1 MDLTRR
7 QLIAGAVGGGA
18 TVGGGGALYNVVLG
32 YDRVTGTNL
41 LRQNLD
47 PMVADGFRPSE
58 PHVATV
64 DGYRIEQRDGVLS
77 VSEAGTDGEPLETL
91 DPATDDPADAAAVDA
106 DLGLTDG
113 PLEELVA
120 DLAAIEAGEMRFVYD
135 SYPAFFDLIAEHEP
149 RPYTVS
155 AVRGYRGAD
164 PELVGNFADADPR
177 DPEAVAEGLV
187 DGFREHTSYD
197 IERYL
202 AGSVEDN
209 VLFGARDLRKHFESE
224 TDFEAIL
231 EGEDTGLFC
240 YELTRRSVDALQAVP
255 APDQTAPVVGGFV
268 KDDRHKHVYTIV
280 ASVVRGRVS
289 EDEGEEGDGDGN
301 GDSNESET
309 GELIVPVTFLDYTHS
324 TLYDD
329 LRMRRILG
337 EGLDA
342 YGDRHRATGIY
353 WYQ

>member
-7 QLIAGAVGGGA
+7 QLLAGAVGGTA
-18 TVGGGGALYNVVLG
+18 AVGGGRAIYNVFLG
-32 YDRVTGTNL
+32 YDRFTGTNL
-41 LRQNLD
+41 LRQDLD
-47 PMVADGFRPSE
+47 PMVASGFRPSE
-58 PHVATV
+58 AHVATV
-64 DGYRIEQRDGVLS
+64 DGYRIEQHDGVLS
-77 VSEAGTDGEPLETL
+77 VADDSDTESEPLETL

-106 DLGLTDG
+106 ELGLSDG

-120 DLAAIEAGEMRFVYD
+120 DLSAIESGNVRFVYD
-135 SYPAFFDLIAEHEP
+135 SYPAFFDLIAEHDA

-155 AVRGYRGAD
+155 AVRGYRDTDPDLVADFTGAD
-164 PELVGNFADADPR
+164 PH
-177 DPEAVAEGLV
+177 DPEAVVEGLV
-187 DGFREHTSYD
+187 DGFREHTNYD

-209 VLFGARDLRKHFESE
+209 VLFGARDLRQHFESE

-231 EGEDTGLFC
+231 AGEDTGLFC

-268 KDDRHKHVYTIV
+268 KNDRHKHVYTIV
-280 ASVVRGRVS
+280 ASVVRGRA
-289 EDEGEEGDGDGN
+289 GEDGDGN
-301 GDSNESET
+301 GDEVEDEDEDGT
-309 GELIVPVTFLDYTHS
+309 GDLIVPVTFLDYTHS

-337 EGLDA
+337 DGLDA
-342 YGDRHRATGIY
+342 YDDGHRATGIH

>member
-18 TVGGGGALYNVVLG
+18 TVGSGGALYNVVLG

-41 LRQNLD
+41 LRQDLD
-47 PMVADGFRPSE
+47 PMVADGFHPSE
-58 PHVATV
+58 THVATV
-64 DGYRIEQRDGVLS
+64 DGYRIEQREGVLS
-77 VSEAGTDGEPLETL
+77 VREAGTDGDPVATL
-91 DPATDDPADAAAVDA
+91 DPATDGPADAAAVDA

-120 DLAAIEAGEMRFVYD
+120 DLGAIAVGDVRFVYD
-135 SYPAFFDLIAEHEP
+135 SYPAFFDLIADREP

-155 AVRGYRGAD
+155 AVRGYRDAD
-164 PELVGNFADADPR
+164 PELVGDFADADPR
-177 DPEAVAEGLV
+177 DPKAVAEGLV
-187 DGFREHTSYD
+187 GGFREHTSYD

-231 EGEDTGLFC
+231 AGEDTGLFC

-255 APDQTAPVVGGFV
+255 APEQTAPVVAGFV
-268 KDDRHKHVYTIV
+268 KDDRHKHIYTIV
-280 ASVVRGRVS
+280 ASAVRGRAGGG
-289 EDEGEEGDGDGN
+289 EG
-301 GDSNESET
+301 ESET

-353 WYQ
+353 WYR